1 MSRLIQ
7 TYSTASRLSA
17 AVFKKVITDVMQ
29 DKYRTSH
36 LAPRDYSCF
45 RQRSIIVAS
54 IATRCRSPQG
64 QGRTGR
70 FPFETAEIR
79 TGNNTIFI
87 RRYGKGSPL
96 LMVHGFPR
104 TSLMWRHMAPQLA
117 NDHTVIASTSAA
129 MAAAVSPPPP
139 RIITLI
145 RSGRWRTNL
154 SR

>member
-1 MSRLIQ
+1 MTDNTDIERRTLLRAITAASGTALSLALPSRQ
-7 TYSTASRLSA
+7 AGAQPGAKA
-17 AVFKKVITDVMQ
+17 AAGV
-29 DKYRTSH
+29 SH
-36 LAPRDYSCF
+36 H
-45 RQRSIIVAS
+45 
-54 IATRCRSPQG
+54 
-64 QGRTGR
+64 
-70 FPFETAEIR
+70 FETAEVKI
-79 TGNNTIFI
+79 GSNTIFI